1 MTLEGLARKRW
12 APLAFALALGL
23 ALTLVIM
30 ASDALHPMAAHAMT
44 YSQARHV
51 STTHCK
57 ALIRKEAKREHLHK
71 ADVDALLWIAKR
83 ESGYHCC
90 EITGSCVGVFQL
102 MQTRAQRAKWHWYDP
117 TPNTRRAIKYM
128 KSRYGSIQGALRWWR
143 KHHWY

>member
-1 MTLEGLARKRW
+1 MSPTAKERL

-71 ADVDALLWIAKR
+71 ADTNALLWIAKR
-83 ESGYHCC
+83 ESGYHCT
-90 EITGSCVGVFQL
+90 EITGSCYGTFQL
-102 MQTRAQRAKWHWYDP
+102 SWGMCRGDR
-117 TPNTRRAIKYM
+117 
-128 KSRYGSIQGALRWWR
+128 KSV
-143 KHHWY
+143 